1 MADTLEN
8 VKESLSIQ
16 DTKQD
21 KVLSRIIERTNDRLT
36 VLLPSGVDEVPNKL
50 NYIVEEVSIKR
61 YNRIGAEGMTSE
73 SVDGRSNTFQ
83 ANDFD
88 EYLDDIERFYPT
100 DSKNRKGRG
109 VFY

>member
-21 KVLSRIIERTNDRLT
+21 KVLSRIIERTKDRLT
-36 VLLPSGVDEVPNKL
+36 VLLPSSVDEVPNKL

>member
-8 VKESLSIQ
+8 VKESLSIH
-16 DTKQD
+16 DDKQD
-21 KVLSRIIERTNDRLT
+21 NLLKRIIYRTERRLT
-36 VLLPSGVDEVPNKL
+36 VLLPTGVDSVPAEL
-50 NYIVEEVSIKR
+50 DYIVEEVSIKR
-61 YNRIGAEGMTSE
+61 YNRIGAEGMTAE

-88 EYLDDIERFYPT
+88 EYMDDIERFYPT
-100 DSKNRKGRG
+100 DSRNRKGRG

>member
-1 MADTLEN
+1 MVEALEN

-21 KVLSRIIERTNDRLT
+21 KILNRIIERTESRLS
-36 VLLPSGVDEVPNKL
+36 VLLPIGVNSVPSEL

-88 EYLDDIERFYPT
+88 EYMEDIARFYPT
-100 DSKNRKGRG
+100 DSSNRKGRG

>member
-1 MADTLEN
+1 MAETLDN

-21 KVLSRIIERTNDRLT
+21 KVLSRIIERTKDRLT
-36 VLLPSGVDEVPNKL
+36 VLLPSDVDEIPNKL

>member
-1 MADTLEN
+1 MVEALEN

-21 KVLSRIIERTNDRLT
+21 KILNRIIERTESRLS
-36 VLLPSGVDEVPNKL
+36 VLLPIGVNSVPSEL

-83 ANDFD
+83 SNDFD
-88 EYLDDIERFYPT
+88 EYMDVIDALFPKET
-100 DSKNRKGRG
+100 SKRGRG